1 MKTPEFLYTLPIP
14 FPLLRAWNAPAIK
27 NGAKSANR
35 AANFSQE
42 CGTEDIF
49 SKLAGK
55 SMARKASCPSANI
68 HTILI

>member
-14 FPLLRAWNAPAIK
+14 FPLLRAWNAPAIRA
-27 NGAKSANR
+27 GTKSANR

-42 CGTEDIF
+42 CGTENIF

-55 SMARKASCPSANI
+55 SIA
-68 HTILI
+68 

>member
-1 MKTPEFLYTLPIP
+1 MKTPEFLYTLSIP
-14 FPLLRAWNAPAIK
+14 FPLLRAWNAPAIR

-55 SMARKASCPSANI
+55 SIA
-68 HTILI
+68 